1 MILYDLFYNGKSD
14 SAATGCRISRSICPV
29 EPVKNIWQIFLGDSP
44 SIVFDF
50 YLNKIPD
57 ILNPDVDEFFRFIHI
72 FYGISYNIIDYSAQ
86 LLRICNNLGIRC
98 CIIKIGQGNPLCLQ
112 IQSDFF
118 HTILKICGNVQLCK
132 IIWNTVGVDLGIQC
146 QFIDQCIHLICFVVN
161 GTDILI

>member
-57 ILNPDVDEFFRFIHI
+57 ILNPDVDEFFLMAACQNQILSNSTFSTWAAYLNQNPDKTVIMP
-72 FYGISYNIIDYSAQ
+72 DD
-86 LLRICNNLGIRC
+86 LLSERMRQKNWI
-98 CIIKIGQGNPLCLQ
+98 
-112 IQSDFF
+112 
-118 HTILKICGNVQLCK
+118 ILK
-132 IIWNTVGVDLGIQC
+132 
-146 QFIDQCIHLICFVVN
+146 
-161 GTDILI
+161 